1 MCLRSHPLAWLALL
15 ALISVP
21 AFAEETSRTWTD
33 VSGRSFEGTFL
44 SATPTKISIRRSD
57 GKTFEVDRARL
68 SAPDLDYVAKRNA
81 TPPGGTSAP
90 ANESNPDEPMLAGY
104 DGSTANFNA
113 PWPDNPG
120 VDQES
125 PITVIEENVEKKQFI
140 YESPHFRFQSN
151 VLLRPSLLQK
161 VALMFEGTYR
171 MNHDLPLNNRR
182 TRSPKAA
189 KLKARLFET
198 AAEYHAAGGP
208 PGSAG
213 VYKGGDDEFMVY
225 LEGLGVQK
233 VGSGYMFD
241 YKGDFHTVYH
251 ELTHQLWADLGGYAG
266 IWMIEGFAEFVACAP
281 FSNGRFSF
289 IKQPRYA
296 LEYATGYG
304 KKDQGGR
311 ALGDDITMP
320 KLSKLMTM
328 SQAEFYTDGNK
339 NYGLGLLL
347 TYYFILLDGDGDAKL
362 FKDCIKALQAGKSE
376 EEARKVL
383 LNGRSYEDLEKS
395 VATAFR
401 RKGIKIAFQ

>member
-1 MCLRSHPLAWLALL
+1 MYLRSRPLAWLALL
-15 ALISVP
+15 ALAAAP
-21 AFAEETSRTWTD
+21 AFAEEASRTWTD
-33 VSGRSFEGTFL
+33 VGGRSFEGTFL
-44 SATPTKISIRRSD
+44 SETPTKISIRRSD

-68 SAPDLDYVAKRNA
+68 SAPDLDYVTKRNA
-81 TPPGGTSAP
+81 AAP
-90 ANESNPDEPMLAGY
+90 TEAAGAIIGRNPDGAMLAGY
-104 DGSTANFNA
+104 DGSANFTA

-125 PITVIEENVEKKQFI
+125 PITVVEENVEKKQFI

-161 VALMFEGTYR
+161 VALMFEGTYQ

-266 IWMIEGFAEFVACAP
+266 TWMVEGFAEYVACAP

-296 LEYATGYG
+296 LDYATGYG

-311 ALGDDITMP
+311 ALGNDITMP

-328 SQAEFYTDGNK
+328 SQAEFYSDGNK

-362 FKDCIKALQAGKSE
+362 FKDCVKALQADKSA

-395 VATAFR
+395 VSTAFR

>member
-1 MCLRSHPLAWLALL
+1 LGN
-15 ALISVP
+15 
-21 AFAEETSRTWTD
+21 AEEVARTWTD

-44 SATPTKISIRRSD
+44 SATPTKISIRRND

-68 SAPDLDYVAKRNA
+68 SAADLDYVTKRSVA
-81 TPPGGTSAP
+81 TPTETNAP
-90 ANESNPDEPMLAGY
+90 ANEPATDGMLAGY
-104 DGSTANFNA
+104 EGTTANFDV
-113 PWPDNPG
+113 PWPDKPG
-120 VDQES
+120 VEQES

-161 VALMFEGTYR
+161 VALMFEGTYQ

-182 TRSPKAA
+182 TRSPKAG

-198 AAEYHAAGGP
+198 ADQYRAAGGP

-311 ALGDDITMP
+311 ALGNDITMP
-320 KLSKLMTM
+320 KLSTLMTM
-328 SQAEFYTDGNK
+328 SQAEFYSDANK

-347 TYYFILLDGDGDAKL
+347 VYYFILLDGDGDAKL
-362 FKDCIKALQAGKSE
+362 FKDCVKALQGGKSE

-395 VATAFR
+395 VVTAFR

>member
-1 MCLRSHPLAWLALL
+1 MRLRSRPLAILASLASLVSLAL
-15 ALISVP
+15 
-21 AFAEETSRTWTD
+21 AEENSRTWTD
-33 VSGRSFEGTFL
+33 VGGRSFEGTFL
-44 SATPTKISIRRSD
+44 SATPTKISIRRND
-57 GKTFEVDRARL
+57 GKTFEVDRTRL
-68 SAPDLDYVAKRNA
+68 SPADLDYVTKRNA
-81 TPPGGTSAP
+81 TPATETSGP
-90 ANESNPDEPMLAGY
+90 AKEATPDGPMLAGY
-104 DGSTANFNA
+104 DGSANFDV

-125 PITVIEENVEKKQFI
+125 PITVVEENVGEKRFI

-161 VALMFEGTYR
+161 VALMFEGTYQ
-171 MNHDLPLNNRR
+171 MHHDLPLNNRR
-182 TRSPKAA
+182 TRSPKAG

-198 AAEYHAAGGP
+198 ADQYRASGGP
-208 PGSAG
+208 AGTAG

-266 IWMIEGFAEFVACAP
+266 TWMVEGFAEYVACAP

-311 ALGDDITMP
+311 ALGNDITMP

-328 SQAEFYTDGNK
+328 SQAEFYSDGNK

-362 FKDCIKALQAGKSE
+362 FKDCVKALQTGKSE
-376 EEARKVL
+376 EDARKVL
-383 LNGRSYEDLEKS
+383 LNGRSYDDLEKS
-395 VATAFR
+395 VSTAFR

>member
-1 MCLRSHPLAWLALL
+1 MSKLLRSFGFCSFFALCSL
-15 ALISVP
+15 GN
-21 AFAEETSRTWTD
+21 AEEVTRTWTD
-33 VSGRSFEGTFL
+33 MSGRSFEGTLL
-44 SATPTKISIRRSD
+44 SATPTKISIRRND
-57 GKTFEVDRARL
+57 GKTFDVDRARL
-68 SAPDLDYVAKRNA
+68 SAADLDYVTKRSVA
-81 TPPGGTSAP
+81 TPTETNAP
-90 ANESNPDEPMLAGY
+90 ANEPATEGMLAGY
-104 DGSTANFNA
+104 EGTTANFDV

-120 VDQES
+120 VEQES
-125 PITVIEENVEKKQFI
+125 PITVIEENVEEKRFI

-161 VALMFEGTYR
+161 VALMFEGTYQ

-182 TRSPKAA
+182 TRSPKAG

-198 AAEYHAAGGP
+198 ADQYRAAGGP

-311 ALGDDITMP
+311 ALGNDITMP

-328 SQAEFYTDGNK
+328 SQAEFYSDANK

-347 TYYFILLDGDGDAKL
+347 VYYFILLDGDGDARL
-362 FKDCIKALQAGKSE
+362 FKDCIKALQADKSE

>member
-1 MCLRSHPLAWLALL
+1 MSKLLRSFGFCSFFALCSL
-15 ALISVP
+15 GN
-21 AFAEETSRTWTD
+21 AEEVARTWTD

-44 SATPTKISIRRSD
+44 SATPTKISIRRND
-57 GKTFEVDRARL
+57 GKTFEVDLARL
-68 SAPDLDYVAKRNA
+68 SAADLDYVTKQNVT
-81 TPPGGTSAP
+81 TPTETNAP
-90 ANESNPDEPMLAGY
+90 ANEPATDGMLAGY
-104 DGSTANFNA
+104 EGTANFDA

-120 VDQES
+120 VEQES

-161 VALMFEGTYR
+161 VALMFEGTYQ

-182 TRSPKAA
+182 TRSPKAG

-198 AAEYHAAGGP
+198 ADQYRAAGGP

-311 ALGDDITMP
+311 ALGNDITMP

-328 SQAEFYTDGNK
+328 SQAEFYSDGNK

-347 TYYFILLDGDGDAKL
+347 TYYFILLDGEGDAKL

-376 EEARKVL
+376 EDARKVL

>member
-1 MCLRSHPLAWLALL
+1 MSKLLRSSGLCAFFALC
-15 ALISVP
+15 ALGN
-21 AFAEETSRTWTD
+21 AEETSRTWTD
-33 VSGRSFEGTFL
+33 VTGRSFEGTFL
-44 SATPTKISIRRSD
+44 SATPTKISIRRND
-57 GKTFEVDRARL
+57 GKTFEVERTRL
-68 SAPDLDYVAKRNA
+68 SAADLDYVTKHPTAA
-81 TPPGGTSAP
+81 PATSAAGKEP
-90 ANESNPDEPMLAGY
+90 APDGPMLAGY
-104 DGSTANFNA
+104 DGTANFDA

-120 VDQES
+120 VDQE
-125 PITVIEENVEKKQFI
+125 PAITTVEENTEAKRFI

-161 VALMFEGTYR
+161 VALMFEGTYQ
-171 MNHDLPLNNRR
+171 MHHDLPLNNRR
-182 TRSPKAA
+182 TRSPKAG

-198 AAEYHAAGGP
+198 ADQYRAAGGP

-241 YKGDFHTVYH
+241 YKGNFHTVYH

-266 IWMIEGFAEFVACAP
+266 TWMVEGFAEYIGSAP

-311 ALGDDITMP
+311 ALGNDITMP

-328 SQAEFYTDGNK
+328 SQAEFYSDGNK

-362 FKDCIKALQAGKSE
+362 FKDCVKALQAGKSE
-376 EEARKVL
+376 EDARKVL
-383 LNGRSYEDLEKS
+383 LNGRSYDDLEKS
-395 VATAFR
+395 VSTAFR

>member
-1 MCLRSHPLAWLALL
+1 MRLRSRPLAWLALL
-15 ALISVP
+15 ALISP
-21 AFAEETSRTWTD
+21 AFAEEASRTWTD

-44 SATPTKISIRRSD
+44 SATPTKISIRRTD
-57 GKTFEVDRARL
+57 GKAFEVDRARL
-68 SAPDLDYVAKRNA
+68 SAADLDYVTKRNA
-81 TPPGGTSAP
+81 ATSSESGGASIGR
-90 ANESNPDEPMLAGY
+90 NSGGPMLAGY
-104 DGSTANFNA
+104 DGTANFDA

-125 PITVIEENVEKKQFI
+125 PITVVEENVEKKEFI

-161 VALMFEGTYR
+161 VALMFEGTYQ
-171 MNHDLPLNNRR
+171 MHHELPLNNRR

-266 IWMIEGFAEFVACAP
+266 TWMVEGFAEYIGSAP

-311 ALGDDITMP
+311 ALGNDITMP

-328 SQAEFYTDGNK
+328 SQAEFYSDANR
-339 NYGLGLLL
+339 NYGFGLLL
-347 TYYFILLDGDGDAKL
+347 TYYFILLDGDADAKL

-376 EEARKVL
+376 EDARKVL
-383 LNGRSYEDLEKS
+383 LNGRSYDDLEKS
-395 VATAFR
+395 VSTAFR